1 MNKKK
6 LTPQNEASPDQK
18 TLNHYSTTVNP
29 KDVIIGQRA
38 RKLIGWL
45 DSLERSISKH
55 GVLQPIGITTEN
67 VLVFGERRLRACI
80 NLGIEEV
87 PCRVI
92 DVNPDDP
99 ATFLRMERD
108 ENNERRDFTPEEK
121 IAIASSIESKLVGRH
136 GGDRKSDQEA
146 NVSPLKGKSHEIAAA
161 AVGMGKDTY
170 RKAKAVFSEA
180 DEATKEA
187 VNNGEKSIHKA
198 YVETKAKHAPS
209 LFESR
214 GVGVRMAH
222 EAIAVLKRIPLNDGL
237 RQDAFDMVQ
246 GWIDTNRGGEL

>member
-1 MNKKK
+1 MDKRKAD
-6 LTPQNEASPDQK
+6 QQASPKQNSL
-18 TLNHYSTTVNP
+18 TNYSTTVNP
-29 KDVIIGQRA
+29 KDVVIGQRA
-38 RKLIGWL
+38 RKQVGWL

-99 ATFLRMERD
+99 ATFLKMERD

-121 IAIASSIESKLVGRH
+121 IAIAAAIEAKLAGRQGQRTDLEH
-136 GGDRKSDQEA
+136 SLTLDE
-146 NVSPLKGKSHEIAAA
+146 VKGRTDELAAA

>member
-1 MNKKK
+1 MN
-6 LTPQNEASPDQK
+6 S
-18 TLNHYSTTVNP
+18 VNP

-38 RKLIGWL
+38 RKQIGWL

-55 GVLQPIGITTEN
+55 GVLQPIGITPDN
-67 VLVFGERRLRACI
+67 VLVFGERRLKAAI
-80 NLGIEEV
+80 NLGLESI

-121 IAIASSIESKLVGRH
+121 MAIAAAIEAKLAGRVGRPSE
-136 GGDRKSDQEA
+136 KVA
-146 NVSPLKGKSHEIAAA
+146 NLPHLETGKSRDIAAA
-161 AVGMGKDTY
+161 AIGMSTTQY
-170 RKAKAVFSEA
+170 RQAKTVFNEA

-198 YVETKAKHAPS
+198 YTEIKKTSKKTEPDRKWRFTLYFDSDESLTELADKIVEEVEMAQAI
-209 LFESR
+209 
-214 GVGVRMAH
+214 RMA
-222 EAIAVLKRIPLNDGL
+222 ERILKRYGMLE
-237 RQDAFDMVQ
+237 VVK
-246 GWIDTNRGGEL
+246 